1 MLAAPRQC
9 SPTQHRERLMW
20 RETSRTGVTKYLR
33 REAILE
39 MPEDSDHHGGA
50 SSAVDKKTP
59 KKSKKGGYKKM
70 SNVIEGVGSFD
81 LVLVDPTGDG
91 RREAISLPSST
102 TVVEVQHN
110 HSSFVN
116 FDASLLLGYG
126 DSSQAARVV
135 RGHFGGTAHIHPPRY
150 EISAEKALLV
160 GGPSHP

>member
-1 MLAAPRQC
+1 MADAVAVYSQ
-9 SPTQHRERLMW
+9 E
-20 RETSRTGVTKYLR
+20 E
-33 REAILE
+33 
-39 MPEDSDHHGGA
+39 
-50 SSAVDKKTP
+50 VDKKTP

-110 HSSFVN
+110 HSSFGN